1 MVDDTW
7 VAIPYTSAF
16 HYYEKDSME
25 ERNYNWAWEF
35 DVLKKR
41 ENLIS
46 LIGIIK
52 KMVPTATKLRRLNIY
67 YLAHPFINND

>member
-1 MVDDTW
+1 
-7 VAIPYTSAF
+7 
-16 HYYEKDSME
+16 ME
-25 ERNYNWAWEF
+25 ERNNNWAWEF

-52 KMVPTATKLRRLNIY
+52 KMVPTATKLRRSDIY
-67 YLAHPFINND
+67 NLAHRFNYINND